1 MSVKSWHSNP
11 QAVEIDRG
19 LARAGAAKRLDPL
32 VTHPHMANRTST
44 SLGAPPTGAPPDA
57 SAPLPT
63 DVEKQHGSKTLPIPK
78 CNPGTPSRPDRG
90 YGSIFDPDNANKV
103 VGEAILSGST
113 RLPDS
118 TSENT

>member
-1 MSVKSWHSNP
+1 MAKQSWHDNP
-11 QAVEIDRG
+11 GGIEVARG
-19 LARAGAAKRLDPL
+19 IARDGSLKKLDPPG
-32 VTHPHMANRTST
+32 VIHPSMANRTST

-57 SAPLPT
+57 SSPLPT
-63 DVEKQHGSKTLPIPK
+63 DVEKQHGSKTLPIPR
-78 CNPGTPSRPDRG
+78 CHPGTPSRAERST
-90 YGSIFDPDNANKV
+90 YDPDSANKV